1 MTYRILNSKA
11 QGVLVTTYALLFF
24 IRRQYGKGSRKCQ

>member
-24 IRRQYGKGSRKCQ
+24 YKETLWQR